1 MAQPP
6 MPSPARLCTS
16 GRPVSGADATAAG
29 SHVRRDGL
37 AYYADRLDRL
47 AVAILRR
54 GLDLIPRQSERDQ
67 AFVGIELERAP
78 VDDNL
83 PAPDAEKTSEVDD
96 GGTRPAGRVDDDVDD
111 PSHVLAIAAADLLA
125 ADRLDTVVV
134 DHHRECL
141 TLRGR
146 ARGVGCIFG
155 GGRQAE

>member
-6 MPSPARLCTS
+6 RRACARQPASP
-16 GRPVSGADATAAG
+16 VADATAAG

-96 GGTRPAGRVDDDVDD
+96 GGTPPAGRVDDD
-111 PSHVLAIAAADLLA
+111 VLAIAAADLLA
-125 ADRLDTVVV
+125 EDRLDTVSITIVKV
-134 DHHRECL
+134 SRSGAAPAVLGASSPEADRPNSAMSPNPV
-141 TLRGR
+141 T
-146 ARGVGCIFG
+146 
-155 GGRQAE
+155 

>member
-6 MPSPARLCTS
+6 RRACARQPASP
-16 GRPVSGADATAAG
+16 VADATAAG

-78 VDDNL
+78 VDDDL
-83 PAPDAEKTSEVDD
+83 PVPDAEKTSEVDD
-96 GGTRPAGRVDDDVDD
+96 GGTRPAGPVDDDVGD

-125 ADRLDTVVV
+125 EDRLDTVVV
-134 DHHRECL
+134 DHHREGL
-141 TLRGR
+141 MVRGR
-146 ARGVGCIFG
+146 GRGVWGIFG
-155 GGRQAE
+155 GGG